1 MTSGEKRKKKKRKE
15 REKIKTSMCFQSLL
29 LELPI
34 TNVGMNEMKV
44 NIINIKVCHG

>member
-1 MTSGEKRKKKKRKE
+1 MTSGEKRGKKKGKKGK
-15 REKIKTSMCFQSLL
+15 KIKTSMCFQSLL

-44 NIINIKVCHG
+44 NMINIKVCHG